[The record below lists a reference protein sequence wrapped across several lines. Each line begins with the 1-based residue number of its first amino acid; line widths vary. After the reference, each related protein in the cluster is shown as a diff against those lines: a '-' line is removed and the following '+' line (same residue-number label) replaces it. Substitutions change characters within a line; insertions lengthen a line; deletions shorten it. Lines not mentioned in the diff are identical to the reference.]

1 MRKHVRRGD
10 PQRRQQ
16 WKAAVEQWQNSG
28 QTVRDYCRVQGLK
41 ESAFYFWR
49 QKLTREVPEGDGGQP
64 MRRASRGEKSP
75 APSGRRTRN
84 RRIKAR
90 FLPVQVVPGRERSE
104 ACGVEIMVGNRRVV
118 RVEPGFDRQ
127 VLADVLAVLEARPC

>member
-64 MRRASRGEKSP
+64 MRRASR
-75 APSGRRTRN
+75 
-84 RRIKAR
+84 
-90 FLPVQVVPGRERSE
+90 
-104 ACGVEIMVGNRRVV
+104 
-118 RVEPGFDRQ
+118 
-127 VLADVLAVLEARPC
+127 